1 MSNFFKDNLIN
12 KIQTDPVMNAVF
24 NSQQK
29 MRSYNVVDVLTHNF
43 GANTSTINNR
53 RTITTPVRQGIHMV
67 PRFDHNVHGA
77 MVPFQPGTFQDNF
90 GAPGGVAP
98 PGINE
103 RYFYQYNPD
112 LYWLNWMPQ
121 DLYNINYVNTPNPI
135 FKALRKTPIHISSVH
150 QSFSS

>member
-1 MSNFFKDNLIN
+1 MSNFFTENYLN

-29 MRSYNVVDVLTHNF
+29 MRSYNAVDITAWDPVART
-43 GANTSTINNR
+43 GTTVNR
-53 RTITTPVRQGIHMV
+53 GIEVSPARAGIHMY
-67 PRFDHNVHGA
+67 PQFSEYTHG
-77 MVPFQPGTFQDNF
+77 MVNPFPPGRYQDDW
-90 GAPGGVAP
+90 GGG
-98 PGINE
+98 PGINK
-103 RYFYQYNPD
+103 RYYTVYNPN

-135 FKALRKTPIHISSVH
+135 FKSLRKTPIHISSVH

>member
-29 MRSYNVVDVLTHNF
+29 MRSYNVLDVQTHDRV
-43 GANTSTINNR
+43 ANRSNVANR
-53 RTITTPVRQGIHMV
+53 RTITTPVRQGIHMAPYFV
-67 PRFDHNVHGA
+67 SAIHGA
-77 MVPFQPGTFQDNF
+77 MVPFQPGTFRDNF
-90 GAPGGVAP
+90 AP
-98 PGINE
+98 PGGHGPGVNE

>member
-29 MRSYNVVDVLTHNF
+29 MRSYNAIDVNAFNIGTNV
-43 GANTSTINNR
+43 ATVANR
-53 RTITTPVRQGIHMV
+53 RVITNPVRQGIHRA
-67 PRFDHNVHGA
+67 PIFDANTHGRINPFPPA
-77 MVPFQPGTFQDNF
+77 MYADNF
-90 GAPGGVAP
+90 NVNGVAP
-98 PGINE
+98 GVNE
-103 RYFYQYNPD
+103 QFFYQYNPD

>member
-29 MRSYNVVDVLTHNF
+29 MRSYNILDVTAHDVAA
-43 GANTSTINNR
+43 GTSTVANR
-53 RTITTPVRQGIHMV
+53 RTVTYPVRQGVHM
-67 PRFDHNVHGA
+67 PERFDANVHGR
-77 MVPFQPGTFQDNF
+77 VNPFQPGTFRDDF
-90 GAPGGVAP
+90 GAPGVPG

-103 RYFYQYNPD
+103 RLFTVHNPD

-121 DLYNINYVNTPNPI
+121 NLYNINYVNTPNPI
-135 FKALRKTPIHISSVH
+135 FKTLRKTPIHISSVH